1 MKLSYVIPVYNG
13 EKYISECIDSLYRQ
27 GISDDNFEVICI
39 DDCSTD
45 GSAEQLRRYVDIYKN
60 FKLIVH
66 SENRRTG
73 TTINEGIRAACGDY
87 IWIIGQDDWIEDN
100 VAVHLLNNCFS
111 EDLDVLSFNYNRTDS
126 SGIRLL
132 SQAKV
137 FSNSDS
143 MRGIDFIHTYFG
155 ETFCIYL
162 LGYEWRA
169 LFRRDY
175 LLTNNILCPEG
186 VVYEDSTILFRAIL
200 HAERVKSNENYI
212 YNYRVNELSVTD
224 AKNRY
229 NGYLTYE
236 FAFVAG
242 NEILNLAYEL
252 KGRERLLLY
261 EQSKK
266 YFKSFVYK
274 VIPMSRTEKKV
285 FYPNV
290 VKHKEL
296 VRTGIELLPFYYKY
310 LIHPLWGMAITTFL
324 FPAWVLKHTVI
335 HHSYMNK

>member
-1 MKLSYVIPVYNG
+1 M
-13 EKYISECIDSLYRQ
+13 
-27 GISDDNFEVICI
+27 
-39 DDCSTD
+39 T
-45 GSAEQLRRYVDIYKN
+45 
-60 FKLIVH
+60 
-66 SENRRTG
+66 
-73 TTINEGIRAACGDY
+73 
-87 IWIIGQDDWIEDN
+87 
-100 VAVHLLNNCFS
+100 LNNRKS
-111 EDLDVLSFNYNRTDS
+111 YE
-126 SGIRLL
+126 
-132 SQAKV
+132 K
-137 FSNSDS
+137 
-143 MRGIDFIHTYFG
+143 
-155 ETFCIYL
+155 TFCIYL

-285 FYPNV
+285 FYQNV

-296 VRTGIELLPFYYKY
+296 VRKGIELLPFYYKY
-310 LIHPLWGMAITTFL
+310 LIHPIWGMAITTFL

>member
-45 GSAEQLRRYVDIYKN
+45 GSTEQLRRYVDIYKN

-155 ETFCIYL
+155 ETFCISL
-162 LGYEWRA
+162 LGY
-169 LFRRDY
+169 
-175 LLTNNILCPEG
+175 
-186 VVYEDSTILFRAIL
+186 
-200 HAERVKSNENYI
+200 K
-212 YNYRVNELSVTD
+212 
-224 AKNRY
+224 
-229 NGYLTYE
+229 
-236 FAFVAG
+236 
-242 NEILNLAYEL
+242 
-252 KGRERLLLY
+252 
-261 EQSKK
+261 
-266 YFKSFVYK
+266 
-274 VIPMSRTEKKV
+274 
-285 FYPNV
+285 
-290 VKHKEL
+290 
-296 VRTGIELLPFYYKY
+296 
-310 LIHPLWGMAITTFL
+310 
-324 FPAWVLKHTVI
+324 
-335 HHSYMNK
+335 